1 MDLTNSLEQQAVD
14 FARRGDFGPEAK
26 RANEELTKLAP
37 RNPGAWTR
45 LARCYMTL
53 GQLDEATHALDTALA
68 LNPQNTI
75 ASSLQMEVSRQRARL
90 ATAIPPPKK
99 KRAIA
104 TKANRA
110 EKSKP
115 MVGGFGR
122 PEFAALA
129 QLAPEVAA
137 DTLGPRIE
145 ALLMSLND
153 RPFAEKV
160 VEARNRNAQAGSRV
174 FRRNSFYPAG
184 AGHLTAFQHGG
195 RWEPQLHVGLFA
207 ARQWRR
213 DGLCAGLGF
222 NLAPGSADGDE
233 LGQERLAAHFE
244 RFRQLVSADW
254 RKLLTDWMTAN
265 GGFIQYAD
273 APPETDLLPKDA
285 VDALVGDGTPLDA
298 EWIFCGRWLFADRP
312 GDAATL
318 EDAPKLARWIE
329 QTFTD
334 LLPLWMSVYRGK

>member
-1 MDLTNSLEQQAVD
+1 MDLTDSLEQQAVD
-14 FARRGDFGPEAK
+14 FARRGDFGPDAR

-45 LARCYMTL
+45 LARCYMSL
-53 GQLDEATHALDTALA
+53 GQLDEATHALETALA

-90 ATAIPPPKK
+90 TTPIPAARK
-99 KRAIA
+99 KRAIGA
-104 TKANRA
+104 KKDRP
-110 EKSKP
+110 EKP

-129 QLAPEVAA
+129 QLAPQVAA

-145 ALLMSLND
+145 ALLMTLNE
-153 RPFAEKV
+153 RPFADKV
-160 VEARNRNAQAGSRV
+160 VEARNRNAQPGSRV

-195 RWEPQLHVGLFA
+195 RWEPQLHIGLFA

-213 DGLCAGLGF
+213 DCLGAGIGF
-222 NLAPGSADGDE
+222 SLASGSADGDE
-233 LGQERLAAHFE
+233 HGQERAAAYFA

-273 APPETDLLPKDA
+273 APPETDRLPKDA
-285 VDALVGDGTPLDA
+285 VDALVADATPRDTP
-298 EWIFCGRWLFADRP
+298 WIFVGRWLFADRP
-312 GDAATL
+312 GDGATL
-318 EDAPKLARWIE
+318 EDAPRLTRWIE